1 MTRAGVRARQPLDE
15 VREVVSA
22 LDALDHHVDEEVVLY
37 YAEHG
42 VLGIT
47 VTEARARVVPIGD
60 DIGVR
65 RRRLTVERGRPWL
78 AGGLGEGRP
87 KALEHP
93 FRDLLQAF
101 AAGTRLAVIHPGRIW
116 KSASDWDCGTL
127 RWMSLRAEP

>member
-47 VTEARARVVPIGD
+47 VTEAQARVVPIGD

-93 FRDLLQAF
+93 FRDLLQAL
-101 AAGTRLAVIHPGRIW
+101 AAGTRLGGDPPRPDLEVR
-116 KSASDWDCGTL
+116 L
-127 RWMSLRAEP
+127 RLGLRHSEVDVAAR